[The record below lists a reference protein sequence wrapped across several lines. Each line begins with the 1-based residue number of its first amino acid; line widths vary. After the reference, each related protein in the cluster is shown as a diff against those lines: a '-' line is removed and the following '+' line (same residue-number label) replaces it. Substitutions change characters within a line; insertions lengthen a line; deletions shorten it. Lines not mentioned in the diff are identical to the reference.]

1 MTKKEKHLLLF
12 KSFFLLAICVCLTIG
27 LYTQTVKGNT
37 AYVTSLSVT
46 CVNTFTGESQT
57 EPSQPTEPSESEP
70 NVPSKPP
77 TGDSNQIGWYL
88 AAMLLGAS
96 GIVGGLMW
104 TRKKDSHNCFK

>member
-27 LYTQTVKGNT
+27 LYTQTVKGTT

-70 NVPSKPP
+70 MFLPNLQQEI
-77 TGDSNQIGWYL
+77 TTRLDGIL
-88 AAMLLGAS
+88 LLCCLELLG
-96 GIVGGLMW
+96 
-104 TRKKDSHNCFK
+104 

>member
-27 LYTQTVKGNT
+27 LYTQTVKGTT

-70 NVPSKPP
+70 NVPPKPP
-77 TGDSNQIGWYL
+77 TGDSSHIGWYL

-96 GIVGGLMW
+96 GIAVGLIW
-104 TRKKDSHNCFK
+104 TRKKGSHNCFK